1 MNSSHAVVLL
11 RAQALESIVGAL
23 VGEFSGIGTKI
34 EVQYWR
40 FENSCGKEVA
50 VGAVEPGRTNR
61 KGGFLFL
68 PPRQAHNLNEY
79 KFKKASEA

>member
-23 VGEFSGIGTKI
+23 VGEFSGIGTKMI

-40 FENSCGKEVA
+40 FENSCGKEV
-50 VGAVEPGRTNR
+50 GRRGRGTRPHEPQRRLSFPT
-61 KGGFLFL
+61 
-68 PPRQAHNLNEY
+68 PRQGHNLNEY
-79 KFKKASEA
+79 KVKKA